1 MKILYILNRFPAL
14 SETFIL
20 NEMIA
25 LRKAGHD
32 LSILSLHEP
41 RPGPVPDRVTR
52 YDFLKKTRYLN
63 LPVSITGYG
72 RFRAVLNMAGMFA
85 AGRLTLAQKFR
96 LARLLL
102 RKSQIRAILTKAFLE
117 AGTLPGAMRWVS
129 ENRFDHIHC
138 HFASWNARI
147 AYVFHQVLGLSYTLT
162 THAYDIFTDYEKD
175 AKRLLDGAERVVA
188 ISEFNKNY
196 MHSRFG
202 IPRDKM
208 DTVYYGIDFENA
220 APAPAYSV
228 SPLRILSVSRLVPKK
243 GLEYLIEA
251 CRLLKS
257 RGVPFSCE
265 IWGEGPMRPVL
276 EKHVR
281 EKGLEA
287 HIQLSGAVTNEKA
300 LELIRECSVFVLP
313 CVKAPNQDMDG
324 IPFVLMEAMALEIPV
339 VSTDVT
345 GIPELIE
352 NGKDGVLVP
361 QRDAYRLAEAIVKIN
376 GDQELAGRVRKA
388 GRQKVAAK
396 FESQKNA
403 AKLIES
409 FKKKRYE

>member
-20 NEMIA
+20 NEIVA
-25 LRKAGHD
+25 LIQSGQD
-32 LSILSLHEP
+32 VSILSLHRP
-41 RPGPVPDRVTR
+41 QPGPVHDRVFR
-52 YDFLKKTRYLN
+52 YDLLNKTGYLD
-63 LPVSITGYG
+63 LPVSGAPSG
-72 RFRAVLNMAGMFA
+72 RFRAISNRVGMFLTDR
-85 AGRLTLAQKFR
+85 RLTLAQKFR
-96 LARLLL
+96 LMPLLF
-102 RKSQIRAILTKAFLE
+102 RKTQIRSILDRVFLKT
-117 AGTLPGAMRWVS
+117 GTLPETMQWIRQ
-129 ENRFDHIHC
+129 NRFDHIHC

-147 AYVFHQVLGLSYTLT
+147 AYVFHKVLGVSYTLT

-175 AKRLLDGAERVVA
+175 AKLLLDSAKRVVA

-196 MHSRFG
+196 MHNRFG
-202 IPRDKM
+202 IPRSKM
-208 DTVYYGIDFENA
+208 DTVYYGIDFENMG
-220 APAPAYSV
+220 PAPAYSV

-251 CRLLKS
+251 CKLLKT
-257 RGVPFSCE
+257 RGVPFTCE

-276 EKHVR
+276 EKHIR

-287 HIQLSGAVTNEKA
+287 HIKLGGAAANEKV
-300 LELIRECSVFVLP
+300 LQLIRECSVFVLP
-313 CVKAPNQDMDG
+313 CVKAANQDMDG

-339 VSTDVT
+339 VSTDIT

-352 NGKDGVLVP
+352 TGVDGVLVP
-361 QRDAYRLAEAIVKIN
+361 QRDAFRLAEAMMKIA
-376 GDQELAGRVRKA
+376 GDTEFAGRIRKA

-396 FESQKNA
+396 FESRKNA

-409 FKKKRYE
+409 FRK